1 MFLAYINDIPEQIS
15 AGTKLRLYADDSV
28 LYRRIRDNT
37 DSAVMQNDL
46 NKLQEWENKWL
57 MKFNPEKCFTFR
69 VTNKNKPI
77 STAYNIHGHQLEP
90 ATDYTPKS
98 KCKQT
103 SSQLKP
109 QLTKHYR
116 TQLNILEYT

>member
-77 STAYNIHGHQLEP
+77 STAYNIHGHRLEP
-90 ATDYTPKS
+90 ATD
-98 KCKQT
+98 
-103 SSQLKP
+103 
-109 QLTKHYR
+109 
-116 TQLNILEYT
+116 